1 MLKFVEFK
9 HIDLNKWRLL
19 LAENEDVIFTSE
31 AYYSPLA
38 ENWGAIILDDYQGAL
53 LVPFKKKL
61 FWTWVYTPKFYRASY
76 WMGEWDTTN
85 QIAALELL
93 EKTFSFGALNLG
105 PADCLKNELPHQVIS
120 PETYDEAS
128 YNTLARRMIR
138 KAESVS
144 IHLTNEWDET
154 QFLTFL
160 QAELGSK
167 VDDFQGPSMHVFRDL
182 LRSLQNAGIFH
193 FEGAVV
199 GGALVGGLISV
210 QLPGRHLYLKGTAN
224 LEAKKSGAYYLLMH
238 RAIKRAVAANA
249 VFDFGGSRV
258 EGVAQFNR
266 NFGARDNEYTNYSWG
281 SEPTPFKILKIILN
295 RLKK

>member
-1 MLKFVEFK
+1 MLRFIESKN
-9 HIDLNKWRLL
+9 IDLEKWNNL
-19 LAENEDVIFTSE
+19 LANVDQVFCYK
-31 AYYSPLA
+31 AYFESLA
-38 ENWGAIILDDYQGAL
+38 ENWGALVLNDYEAAL
-53 LVPFKKKL
+53 VVPYKKKL
-61 FWTWVYTPKFYRASY
+61 FWTWVYTPQFYRASY
-76 WMGEWDTTN
+76 WMGAWSEHK
-85 QIAALELL
+85 QQAALALL
-93 EKTFSFGALNLG
+93 KSQFSFGSLNLG
-105 PADCLKNELPHQVIS
+105 YTTGLENTFFHQEIEPS
-120 PETYDEAS
+120 AYDEDN
-128 YNTLARRMIR
+128 YNNLARRMIR

-144 IHLTNEWDET
+144 IQITKEWDET
-154 QFLTFL
+154 HFLTFL
-160 QAELGSK
+160 QAELGPK
-167 VDDFQGPSMHVFRDL
+167 IDDFQGPSMHVFRDL

-238 RAIKRAVAANA
+238 RAIKRAVAADA

-266 NFGARDNEYTNYSWG
+266 NFGARDNEYNNYSWG